1 MSKKV
6 LSLVLA
12 LVMVLGSFSFVSA
25 VKYDDVTGTTY
36 AEAVDRLSLLGI
48 LEGYPDGTFKPDG
61 EITRAEFAAVA
72 IRAKGLKATAEAA
85 QGLPTGFTDVPGTF
99 WASGIIGTAG
109 KLGIV
114 NGVGNGLFA
123 PQAPVKYEEAI
134 TMLVR
139 ALGYE
144 PSAQAK
150 GGYPY
155 GYLIVANEV
164 GLLDAVKGTQGAPAT
179 RGSVAQMT
187 DNALEIEMM
196 VQVGY
201 GTDTK
206 WVVSGTED
214 TTEKYLLDELGF
226 DSVIGRPT
234 SVNSNRKGITVSVED
249 EDEIKR
255 LGKNKVSVTLPE
267 GFDVYAIEGLESKIW
282 YRDDIVIAKALEEA
296 KYDAFEYNEDDEELE
311 LITEDEAYEIAASK
325 DLYDITIDDD
335 KFKDLK
341 DGAVADYAKVVL
353 NDDDEIIWAQGYT
366 FDGFIVVDE
375 VKDEV
380 VYSADDYDD
389 VDVEDF
395 LFVKDGK
402 EIKSAD
408 LEEGD
413 VLYYNADE
421 EFAVVYNNSK
431 TGEIERVY
439 ADDKQDIRFAGSNYT
454 IADDAIYVSENGKIG
469 ELSSVNLEE
478 IADND
483 EEVTIFFNYHDEVTV
498 VMGEPDTGTSAYY
511 ALRENAN
518 VYGGRKGD
526 MLALDLRDSTGAKV
540 SFDLDTDFIGE
551 DEDFLIQDGDGG
563 FDVNKDDID
572 KLAAKLTEGH
582 VLKVTLDK
590 DGDPKEVAL
599 MTEFKVRDNDDIE
612 IDDSKVRSDDGTDFK
627 LQSSTVVFYDDLKEA
642 ITLGN
647 AKDEF
652 SKVKNVKF
660 FVEKGKVVAIVG
672 ETDADSDTTMVSGL
686 LVKKSDIS
694 KLKNDKYEIK
704 IKVSGSTKRYVT
716 EDDDLTSSD
725 FKKFK
730 DGSIVNLEIGDKSGE
745 VKDFDLAKPLT
756 IKVDDVRGKTIKA
769 DNGKEYTLNNDGIV
783 YEFENNKYEEIRLSE
798 VDGKTVTIYFEG
810 NSSRFVNYVILGDVN
825 AGDELTGVI
834 TNINTNSGEES
845 FTVDGKTSYFLN
857 TKVVLEKD
865 GKVIATGIS
874 QVVKALKLD
883 DQVDVKVNSDGEAV
897 RIEIITTADDRTEEE
912 KLEAATAAVEKA
924 EESKLQADVDAAQ
937 KLVDKLAKGTAKT
950 ELQERL
956 DKIEVSQTELEAAT
970 AAVVKAEKS
979 KLQADVDAAQKLVDK
994 LPAGAEKVA
1003 LNKRLMDIETEDPAT
1018 VTGVE
1023 ASGKVTVEGADNI
1036 TSSAAVKAEVTV
1048 DTDIVITAKTA
1059 GKAGNDITVEL
1070 VQGEGDKVA
1079 LAVEVTGNGIKVIL
1093 STDAAGNADATKADV
1108 VDAINADADA
1118 KELVVASGGSS
1129 EDIAE
1134 AASRVALKGGKD
1146 AVEAKDAVKEEYT
1159 LTITNGATAT
1169 GTIEVFDG
1177 TTSLGTVPVIDGMTA
1192 EMVAE
1197 KIEDSALTVSGYTI
1211 TVNGNKVI
1219 FTADTAGAKSTS
1231 LNITV
1236 VDK

>member
-25 VKYDDVTGTTY
+25 AKYDDVTGTSY

-61 EITRAEFAAVA
+61 QITRAEFAAVA

-99 WASGIIGTAG
+99 WASGVVGTAG

-179 RGSVAQMT
+179 RGQVAQMT
-187 DNALEIEMM
+187 DNALETEMM
-196 VQVGY
+196 IQVGY

-226 DSVIGRPT
+226 DYVIGRPT
-234 SVNSNRKGITVSVED
+234 SVNSNRKGITVTVED

-255 LGKNKVSVTLPE
+255 LGKDKVSVTLPE

-282 YRDDIVIAKALEEA
+282 YRDDIVIAKTLEEA
-296 KYDAFEYNEDDEELE
+296 KYDAFEYNEDDEELD
-311 LITEDEAYEIAASK
+311 LITEDESYEIAASK
-325 DLYDITIDDD
+325 DLYSLTIDDN
-335 KFKDLK
+335 KFKDMK
-341 DGAVADYAKVVL
+341 DGDVADYAKVVL

-395 LFVKDGK
+395 LIVKDGK

-511 ALRENAN
+511 ALREDAN
-518 VYGGRKGD
+518 VYPGRKGD

-540 SFDLDTDFIGE
+540 SFDLDKDFIDKDE
-551 DEDFLIQDGDGG
+551 DADFLIQDGDGS
-563 FDVNKDDID
+563 FDVNEDDM
-572 KLAAKLTEGH
+572 KTLATELKKGL

-590 DGDPKEVAL
+590 DGDPKEVVK
-599 MTEFKVRDNDDIE
+599 MTAFNVKDYDDIE
-612 IDDSKVRSDDGTDFK
+612 TDDSKVKAVLEHGKSGTDYK

-642 ITLGN
+642 ITIGN

-652 SKVKNVKF
+652 SKIKNSNDEDEEIKL

-672 ETDADSDTTMVSGL
+672 KTDADSDTTTVSGL
-686 LVKKSDIS
+686 LVEYSQ
-694 KLKNDKYEIK
+694 LKNDKYEIK
-704 IKVSGSTKRYVT
+704 IKESGKTMRYVT
-716 EDDDLTSSD
+716 EDDDLTDKD
-725 FKKFK
+725 FKDIK
-730 DGSIVNLEIGDKSGE
+730 DSIIVNLEIGEKSREIKEFGPAKQDTIE
-745 VKDFDLAKPLT
+745 VT
-756 IKVDDVRGKTIKA
+756 DVRGKTIKA
-769 DNGKEYTLNNDGIV
+769 KDGKEYTLNNDGIV
-783 YEFENNKYEEIRLSE
+783 YEYKNGKYEEIRLSE

-810 NSSRFVNYVILGDVN
+810 DSSRFVNYVIMGAKADTPTEETGLVTKSGT
-825 AGDELTGVI
+825 GKELDPYAI
-834 TNINTNSGEES
+834 
-845 FTVDGKTSYFLN
+845 TVDDSDPYFLN
-857 TKVVLEKD
+857 AKTVLRNAD
-865 GKVIATGIS
+865 NKVIATGAKPVWEALNDGDKVEVTIKDD
-874 QVVKALKLD
+874 VMTIKRLAKADELDLVADLKEAKEDAEALTE
-883 DQVDVKVNSDGEAV
+883 SDY
-897 RIEIITTADDRTEEE
+897 TEESWAALEEALELAE
-912 KLEAATAAVEKA
+912 KTDAEKTAKIGAIKEAMEALEFAGQEDLDEAKA
-924 EESKLQADVDAAQ
+924 EAEAIKSEDYTVESYALFQAKLTIAEKMPEKTNAEV
-937 KLVDKLAKGTAKT
+937 VAKT
-950 ELQERL
+950 EAINEA
-956 DKIEVSQTELEAAT
+956 IEVLVE
-970 AAVVKAEKS
+970 AEK
-979 KLQADVDAAQKLVDK
+979 
-994 LPAGAEKVA
+994 
-1003 LNKRLMDIETEDPAT
+1003 
-1018 VTGVE
+1018 
-1023 ASGKVTVEGADNI
+1023 
-1036 TSSAAVKAEVTV
+1036 
-1048 DTDIVITAKTA
+1048 
-1059 GKAGNDITVEL
+1059 
-1070 VQGEGDKVA
+1070 
-1079 LAVEVTGNGIKVIL
+1079 
-1093 STDAAGNADATKADV
+1093 
-1108 VDAINADADA
+1108 
-1118 KELVVASGGSS
+1118 
-1129 EDIAE
+1129 
-1134 AASRVALKGGKD
+1134 
-1146 AVEAKDAVKEEYT
+1146 
-1159 LTITNGATAT
+1159 
-1169 GTIEVFDG
+1169 
-1177 TTSLGTVPVIDGMTA
+1177 
-1192 EMVAE
+1192 
-1197 KIEDSALTVSGYTI
+1197 
-1211 TVNGNKVI
+1211 
-1219 FTADTAGAKSTS
+1219 
-1231 LNITV
+1231 
-1236 VDK
+1236 

>member
-61 EITRAEFAAVA
+61 QITRAEFAAVA

-164 GLLDAVKGTQGAPAT
+164 GLLDAVKGTQGTPAT

-226 DSVIGRPT
+226 DSVTGRTT

-267 GFDVYAIEGLESKIW
+267 GFDVYEIEGLETKIW
-282 YRDDIVIAKALEEA
+282 YKDAIVIAKVLEEA
-296 KYDAFEYNEDDEELE
+296 KYDAFEYNEDDEELD
-311 LITEDEAYEIAASK
+311 LITEDESYEIAASK

-511 ALRENAN
+511 ALREDAN
-518 VYGGRKGD
+518 VYPGRKGD

-540 SFDLDTDFIGE
+540 SFDLDKDFIDKDE
-551 DEDFLIQDGDGG
+551 DADFLIQDGDGS
-563 FDVNKDDID
+563 FDVNEDDM
-572 KLAAKLTEGH
+572 KTLAAELKKGL

-590 DGDPKEVAL
+590 DGDPKEVVL
-599 MTEFKVRDNDDIE
+599 MTAFNVKDHDDIE
-612 IDDSKVRSDDGTDFK
+612 TDDSKVKAVLEHGNSGTDYK

-642 ITLGN
+642 ITIGN

-652 SKVKNVKF
+652 SKIKNSNDEDEEIKL

-672 ETDADSDTTMVSGL
+672 KTDADSDTTTVSGL

-694 KLKNDKYEIK
+694 KLKNDKYEFK

-716 EDDDLTSSD
+716 EDDDLTSSAFD
-725 FKKFK
+725 KFK

-745 VKDFDLAKPLT
+745 IKEFDTAKELP
-756 IKVDDVRGKTIKA
+756 IKVTDVRGKIIKA

-783 YEFENNKYEEIRLSE
+783 YELKDGKYEEIRLAE
-798 VDGKTVTIYFEG
+798 VDDEDVTIYFEG
-810 NSSRFVNYVILGDVN
+810 DSSRFVNYVIMGVKAEDPGEDKGVVTYISGNVIETDNKDLFTVDAKTKLVDKDGNTLGLGLEVAGKLAKGDKIDIKDNVITLLESPTADAEKDLEEAKTNLKN
-825 AGDELTGVI
+825 AIAEAKKLLPETVKPGSDAAALQALIEAAEAKITDKDITVKALEDELTA
-834 TNINTNSGEES
+834 
-845 FTVDGKTSYFLN
+845 LN
-857 TKVVLEKD
+857 TAANKF
-865 GKVIATGIS
+865 
-874 QVVKALKLD
+874 
-883 DQVDVKVNSDGEAV
+883 
-897 RIEIITTADDRTEEE
+897 EE
-912 KLEAATAAVEKA
+912 KLAEKELNDALAAVNAITGTAADIETIKDNAELLGLDLTAFNALDAKTGQTGGRQKAVMGDLKANMPTAGYKVEDLQKIFNSIVAVRTATQTSMDMVNDA
-924 EESKLQADVDAAQ
+924 ETLENIEYVEILLNAFKNAEHGTHSGIRMTTKISDMQ
-937 KLVDKLAKGTAKT
+937 KLVDDFNALGKADQAT
-950 ELQERL
+950 
-956 DKIEVSQTELEAAT
+956 VLEA
-970 AAVVKAEKS
+970 V
-979 KLQADVDAAQKLVDK
+979 
-994 LPAGAEKVA
+994 
-1003 LNKRLMDIETEDPAT
+1003 
-1018 VTGVE
+1018 
-1023 ASGKVTVEGADNI
+1023 
-1036 TSSAAVKAEVTV
+1036 
-1048 DTDIVITAKTA
+1048 
-1059 GKAGNDITVEL
+1059 
-1070 VQGEGDKVA
+1070 
-1079 LAVEVTGNGIKVIL
+1079 
-1093 STDAAGNADATKADV
+1093 
-1108 VDAINADADA
+1108 INARPEGGFLSSSLTT
-1118 KELVVASGGSS
+1118 KELRTAI
-1129 EDIAE
+1129 D
-1134 AASRVALKGGKD
+1134 ALG
-1146 AVEAKDAVKEEYT
+1146 
-1159 LTITNGATAT
+1159 I
-1169 GTIEVFDG
+1169 
-1177 TTSLGTVPVIDGMTA
+1177 
-1192 EMVAE
+1192 
-1197 KIEDSALTVSGYTI
+1197 
-1211 TVNGNKVI
+1211 
-1219 FTADTAGAKSTS
+1219 
-1231 LNITV
+1231 
-1236 VDK
+1236 

>member
-61 EITRAEFAAVA
+61 QITRAEFAAVA

-114 NGVGNGLFA
+114 NGVGNGQFA

-716 EDDDLTSSD
+716 EDDELDSSD
-725 FKKFK
+725 FDIFS

-745 VKDFDLAKPLT
+745 VKEFDVAKDLT
-756 IKVDDVRGKTIKA
+756 IKVTDVRGKTIKA
-769 DNGKEYTLNNDGIV
+769 DTGKEYTLNNDGIV
-783 YEFENNKYEEIRLSE
+783 YELKDGKYEEIRLSE
-798 VDGKTVTIYFEG
+798 VDDKDVTIYFEG
-810 NSSRFVNYVILGDVN
+810 NSSRFVNYVIMGAETETPED
-825 AGDELTGVI
+825 TGVV
-834 TNINTNSGEES
+834 TYINTAGTRFE
-845 FTVDGKTSYFLN
+845 VDGVLYTIDEDTKLKDAEGNTLAVGITDIKAILN
-857 TKVVLEKD
+857 EGDKVTVKDNVITIVSSAADREQAEK
-865 GKVIATGIS
+865 IAT
-874 QVVKALKLD
+874 
-883 DQVDVKVNSDGEAV
+883 
-897 RIEIITTADDRTEEE
+897 
-912 KLEAATAAVEKA
+912 ATKAVEKA
-924 EESKLQADVDAAQ
+924 EASKLQADIDAAQ
-937 KLVDKLAKGTAKT
+937 TLVTALKVGDAKT
-950 ELQERL
+950 ALQARL
-956 DKIEVSQTELEAAT
+956 DAIEVPAT
-970 AAVVKAEKS
+970 ALEKATKAVEKAEKT
-979 KLQADVDAAQKLVDK
+979 KLEADIDAAQVLVSA
-994 LPAGAEKVA
+994 LPAGAERVA
-1003 LNKRLMDIETEDPAT
+1003 LQTRLNALNAVTT
-1018 VTGVE
+1018 TGVKATGE
-1023 ASGKVTVEGADNI
+1023 VTTKGVDHV
-1036 TSSAAVKAEVTV
+1036 AAKPAVAEVKASLILGTTTLTIESVLPGTE
-1048 DTDIVITAKTA
+1048 
-1059 GKAGNDITVEL
+1059 GNDITVEV
-1070 VQGEGDKVA
+1070 VQGTEARQPLEVLVA
-1079 LAVEVTGNGIKVIL
+1079 GHDITITLP
-1093 STDAAGNADATKADV
+1093 ADALEAPVNVTEAELAAALNAEASALVTASTTNDSAVVAVAAKALLAGG
-1108 VDAINADADA
+1108 VDA
-1118 KELVVASGGSS
+1118 E
-1129 EDIAE
+1129 
-1134 AASRVALKGGKD
+1134 
-1146 AVEAKDAVKEEYT
+1146 EAKDEVVAVKEVYT
-1159 LTITNGATAT
+1159 LTITSGATAN
-1169 GTIEVFDG
+1169 GTI
-1177 TTSLGTVPVIDGMTA
+1177 TVKGADADVNVAGVNGMTA
-1192 EMVAE
+1192 EMVAQE
-1197 KIEDSALTVSGYTI
+1197 IGNSALAATGYGI

-1219 FTADTAGAKSTS
+1219 FTADAAEAKTTS
-1231 LNITV
+1231 LDITV